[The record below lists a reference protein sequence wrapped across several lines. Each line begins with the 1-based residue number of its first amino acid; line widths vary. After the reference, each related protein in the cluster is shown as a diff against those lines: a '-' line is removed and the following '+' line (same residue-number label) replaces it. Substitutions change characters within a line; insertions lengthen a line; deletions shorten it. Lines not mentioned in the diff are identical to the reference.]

1 MPGQRDQASEILEF
15 WLVETRPRLW
25 FAKDLSFDDLVQQ
38 RFLSLTRRAIA
49 GELDAWDA
57 DPTGALA
64 LVLLLDQFPRQSWL
78 MPLMHSEDLAVQEA
92 ALPLFERFS
101 DSRTVDVAS
110 RHRDVIARFQRFPHR
125 NVALGRVSS
134 AAELAILQTPGS
146 RF

>member
-49 GELDAWDA
+49 GEHDAWDA

-64 LVLLLDQFPRQSWL
+64 LVLLLD
-78 MPLMHSEDLAVQEA
+78 
-92 ALPLFERFS
+92 
-101 DSRTVDVAS
+101 
-110 RHRDVIARFQRFPHR
+110 
-125 NVALGRVSS
+125 
-134 AAELAILQTPGS
+134 
-146 RF
+146 